1 MEFMTILIPK
11 LYCVYKTR
19 FRHICV
25 CSFVYKSGSFE
36 MKILGNEW
44 LRKNDTFYLTKKG
57 VLESNF
63 RNDWITES
71 EKSIFELVEKLTYL
85 RGETYN

>member
-1 MEFMTILIPK
+1 
-11 LYCVYKTR
+11 
-19 FRHICV
+19 
-25 CSFVYKSGSFE
+25 

-71 EKSIFELVEKLTYL
+71 EKSSFELVEKLTYL